1 MLNILL
7 WMKKNELNCKTPES
21 KVGDRARITNYKNI
35 FNKGYPKNFSK
46 EIFLID
52 SVLKC
57 NHGYKISKI

>member
-7 WMKKNELNCKTPES
+7 WMKKNELNCKTPKS

-57 NHGYKISKI
+57 NHGYKILKI